1 MIVKFNYVFVNC
13 CTIVIVLSTEGYQI
27 IYCCSWLN
35 RLVSCLF
42 IMSRMYNKKPAG
54 NKIRQMTDMISAVNI
69 VTGKASI
76 VSVDRAGG
84 CMGHSEL
91 LSEDSRGWSLLRK
104 FLGCIEHLDW
114 LKINLN
120 VAKIVTVQDYKCT
133 KS

>member
-1 MIVKFNYVFVNC
+1 
-13 CTIVIVLSTEGYQI
+13 
-27 IYCCSWLN
+27 
-35 RLVSCLF
+35 
-42 IMSRMYNKKPAG
+42 MYNKKPAG

-84 CMGHSEL
+84 SMGHSEL

-104 FLGCIEHLDW
+104 FLGCREHIDW

-120 VAKIVTVQDYKCT
+120 IAKIVTVQDYKCT